1 MSNPAEK
8 EQPKDEENNES
19 KLLSKKRKQKF
30 TLEDIINVYCCRHKI
45 ADNEIQEKIKT
56 IYYEK
61 PDENVLIN
69 YNKDKGDFFPLSH
82 HIQPSHMKKDNQSE
96 EEYKDDNEE
105 KKVENEEQSGDEISK
120 CFICDWVFLKGMSLH
135 EKNTHINLCAEGKG
149 EENKKELISTY
160 KEIENLKNQNQS
172 ENNNNNKDVK
182 QKENNEDKD
191 KENEDKKRDEINS
204 NSNNN
209 NDIKNE
215 DEREGEEDEYDDE
228 NDDLLL

>member
-8 EQPKDEENNES
+8 DQPKDEENNES

-105 KKVENEEQSGDEISK
+105 KKAENEEQSGDEISK

-204 NSNNN
+204 NINNN

>member
-82 HIQPSHMKKDNQSE
+82 HIQPSHIKKDNHTE

-105 KKVENEEQSGDEISK
+105 KKAENEEQSGDEISK

-172 ENNNNNKDVK
+172 ENNNNKDAK

-191 KENEDKKRDEINS
+191 KENEEKKRDEVNS